1 MNLLGL
7 IWTPDVIASAL
18 VFMILLVLLIW
29 SIHSERKRERDY
41 DDLQ

>member
-7 IWTPDVIASAL
+7 IWTSDVIASAT

-29 SIHSERKRERDY
+29 NVHSERKHERDY
-41 DDLQ
+41 DDL